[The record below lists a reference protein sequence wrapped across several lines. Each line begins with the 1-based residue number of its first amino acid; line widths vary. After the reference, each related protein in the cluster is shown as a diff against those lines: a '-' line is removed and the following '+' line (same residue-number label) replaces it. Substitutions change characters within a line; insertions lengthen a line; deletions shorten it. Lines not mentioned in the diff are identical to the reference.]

1 MLAGGLA
8 GEVGSMD
15 ALDGLPEHEES
26 PAGNF
31 VVSSTSGDTEFHY
44 DLWRLTTAGGQTIQ
58 CIVIAAVE
66 DRFLVAFPHAVWH
79 RQVARRVLGPVL
91 SKPALVEV
99 ACCSEDDRESLAEET
114 TMKVW
119 CGYVTAEC
127 FGELELI
134 SLEDATDYPF
144 KALAGEGYLP
154 FASAFLE
161 VLREHFEFLSAQ
173 SEAGVRQGGQGAVLQ
188 SIDARVGSLEPTMEK
203 MSESMQVLLERV
215 AQVPAQ
221 AQPSSKRVA
230 FKPGAP
236 EQMVPGATLEKMR
249 KKYPSL
255 DPGVAS
261 AAVAAGVSEGH
272 LVEMQKLMGSGAIS
286 ARRLREPALRRPTS
300 SKSPTRMP
308 AEAVLLESEDDGED
322 VAASGLG
329 EDDSPVTLSQA
340 VTKLTEL
347 VGLLS
352 ADKIKRSKASKVE
365 IAMEGLAGGSGAAE
379 SSGSGAGKR
388 AAAVRR
394 ALRVALQES
403 PEEVSAV
410 VERLLAEDLTMRTQT
425 PGTPSVGFNARA
437 WLEHRS
443 RVGAY
448 KTSAHCAWSAAGILD
463 DLVSGRVQHARA
475 RAGLLLLQLDQVAI
489 DKGQWTLGAE
499 LALEQGPPLSVMAG
513 HTLPS
518 VGDGESPFSRLLDPR
533 WAEVML
539 SHLRDAEDYVQK
551 RRNLGKKLDE
561 STQDK
566 DSKPKPKAKGKGKP
580 QADSAAE

>member
-1 MLAGGLA
+1 
-8 GEVGSMD
+8 MD
-15 ALDGLPEHEES
+15 SLDGLPAGDDL
-26 PAGNF
+26 PVGNF
-31 VVSSTSGDTEFHY
+31 VVSSTSGDAEFHY
-44 DLWRLTTAGGQTIQ
+44 DLWRLTTAGGLTIQ
-58 CIVIAAVE
+58 CIVIAPVE
-66 DRFLVAFPHAVWH
+66 DRLLVAFPHAVWN
-79 RQVARRVLGPVL
+79 RLVAKRVLGPVL
-91 SKPALVEV
+91 TKPASVEV
-99 ACCSEDDRESLAEET
+99 ACCSEEDRETLTEET

-119 CGYVTAEC
+119 CGYVTSEC
-127 FGELELI
+127 FKELELI
-134 SLEDATDYPF
+134 SLEDSTNYPF
-144 KALAGEGYLP
+144 KAASGEGFLP
-154 FASAFLE
+154 YAPAFLE
-161 VLREHFEFLSAQ
+161 VLRDHFEFLSAQ
-173 SEAGVRQGGQGAVLQ
+173 SERPRDREPGVGSAD
-188 SIDARVGSLEPTMEK
+188 IKARVGNLESTMHK
-203 MSESMQVLLERV
+203 MSESIQVLLEKVVQGPQGDQGQEGRRV
-215 AQVPAQ
+215 
-221 AQPSSKRVA
+221 S
-230 FKPGAP
+230 FKPGPAQKIPLAP
-236 EQMVPGATLEKMR
+236 ALEKMR

-261 AAVAAGVSEGH
+261 AAMAAGVSDSH
-272 LVEMQKLMGSGAIS
+272 LMEMQKLMGSGAIS

-300 SKSPTRMP
+300 TKSPTSSHAEP
-308 AEAVLLESEDDGED
+308 ALSESEDEITEVD
-322 VAASGLG
+322 ASGLDA
-329 EDDSPVTLSQA
+329 DDSPQTLGQA

-352 ADKIKRSKASKVE
+352 ADKIKRAKASKVE
-365 IAMEGLAGGSGAAE
+365 IAMEGLSGGSGVGE
-379 SSGSGAGKR
+379 SSGGSSGKR

-403 PEEVSAV
+403 PEEISAV

-425 PGTPSVGFNARA
+425 PGMPSVSFNARA

-489 DKGQWTLGAE
+489 DKGQWTLGSE

-518 VGDGESPFSRLLDPR
+518 VGDGESPFSRILDPR

-551 RRNLGKKLDE
+551 RRNLGKKLDDHSAE
-561 STQDK
+561 KET
-566 DSKPKPKAKGKGKP
+566 KPKPKSKQKGKSQGE
-580 QADSAAE
+580 SAQE